1 MDHKQKERYQRGQD
15 FQEECRRSWRLVP
28 NLWRLRITDGG
39 ILGTRPADE
48 LILLEHINLL
58 CEEKR
63 TDGDRFTLSMLRTDQ
78 LKGLLKF
85 EQALDRNR
93 GLVLV
98 SFLNEAVDA
107 AYAFRLLDA
116 LLFMRQKGRQYITLA
131 ELQRGEIEAIELP
144 RITINEERGY
154 DFKGVVDCGYT

>member
-1 MDHKQKERYQRGQD
+1 M
-15 FQEECRRSWRLVP
+15 
-28 NLWRLRITDGG
+28 
-39 ILGTRPADE
+39 GTRPADE

-63 TDGDRFTLSMLRTDQ
+63 TDSDRFTLSMLRTDQ

-116 LLFMRQKGRQYITLA
+116 LIFMRKVGRQYITIE
-131 ELQRGEIEAIELP
+131 ELQQMKIEAVYLP
-144 RITINEERGY
+144 RITIDGKRGY
-154 DFKGVVDCGYT
+154 DFKGVVENCWRT

>member
-1 MDHKQKERYQRGQD
+1 M
-15 FQEECRRSWRLVP
+15 
-28 NLWRLRITDGG
+28 
-39 ILGTRPADE
+39 
-48 LILLEHINLL
+48 L

-144 RITINEERGY
+144 QITINEERGY
-154 DFKGVVDCGYT
+154 DLKGVVDCGYI

>member
-1 MDHKQKERYQRGQD
+1 M
-15 FQEECRRSWRLVP
+15 
-28 NLWRLRITDGG
+28 
-39 ILGTRPADE
+39 GTRPADE

-98 SFLNEAVDA
+98 SFLNESVDA

-116 LLFMRQKGRQYITLA
+116 LVFMRQKGRQYITLA

-144 RITINEERGY
+144 RITVNEERGY
-154 DFKGVVDCGYT
+154 DFKGVTDCGHI